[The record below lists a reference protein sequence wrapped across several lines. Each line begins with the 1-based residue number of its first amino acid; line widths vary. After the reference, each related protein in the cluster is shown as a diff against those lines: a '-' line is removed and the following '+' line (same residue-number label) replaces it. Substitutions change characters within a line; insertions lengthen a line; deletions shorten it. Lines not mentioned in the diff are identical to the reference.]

1 MCVPASSQ
9 VLVREQSVLEMTKRV
24 RGDAWELQIG
34 KSMNEVINVLTSKR
48 ELF

>member
-24 RGDAWELQIG
+24 RGDACELQKG
-34 KSMNEVINVLTSKR
+34 KNVTVDLNVLTSKR